1 MFTWGA
7 LIFGLPL
14 WNHLPGFFVM
24 SVVTACAAS
33 GFGLL
38 LATVCRSRAQLSGI
52 STIVILSMSAV
63 GGSMFPRFM
72 MTDTMQ
78 TMGLAT
84 FNAWAL
90 DGYIKVFWRDAPVG
104 ELWPQVLVLAT
115 MCVVF
120 LSLARVFSRRW
131 ETL

>member
-1 MFTWGA
+1 
-7 LIFGLPL
+7 
-14 WNHLPGFFVM
+14 
-24 SVVTACAAS
+24 
-33 GFGLL
+33 
-38 LATVCRSRAQLSGI
+38 
-52 STIVILSMSAV
+52 
-63 GGSMFPRFM
+63 
-72 MTDTMQ
+72 MQ